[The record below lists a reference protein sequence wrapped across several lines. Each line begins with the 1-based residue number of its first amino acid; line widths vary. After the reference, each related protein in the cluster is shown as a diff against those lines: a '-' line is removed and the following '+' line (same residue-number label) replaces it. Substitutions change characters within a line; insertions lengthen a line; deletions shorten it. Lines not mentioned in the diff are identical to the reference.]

1 MLTSCQF
8 TNEPNLEGAFSR
20 IVGFAG
26 KSFPVCRGGGGGGG
40 GGGVLG
46 ATFSPFSHS
55 PAPTPPPPP
64 PSHHNIFNQP
74 LACDHAISL
83 YLCNLFSGG
92 GHDHIQKSQNLDLF
106 LIGLETIRMICPVAI
121 GQNVAIR

>member
-1 MLTSCQF
+1 MNRTLK
-8 TNEPNLEGAFSR
+8 GR
-20 IVGFAG
+20 
-26 KSFPVCRGGGGGGG
+26 FPESWDLRASV
-40 GGGVLG
+40 
-46 ATFSPFSHS
+46 SPSSLS
-55 PAPTPPPPP
+55 PAPTPPPPR
-64 PSHHNIFNQP
+64 HHTIFNQP

-121 GQNVAIR
+121 GQNAAIR